1 GSESPRPFSLEGPA
15 APALHSIPARSFGRP
30 SALTSQGVTM
40 SRMLLVRPH
49 FAFLGV
55 LLGFGLAVAPAW
67 ALYIRPEII
76 KAPVT
81 RLADNLQ
88 AHLKKNPKDV
98 QARFNLAR
106 LYAMAY
112 ALKTDTA
119 DALKGKENQGAWF
132 GFEPRPIPFQVKKT
146 DDAGKQDVA

>member
-1 GSESPRPFSLEGPA
+1 LSLRRPPL
-15 APALHSIPARSFGRP
+15 
-30 SALTSQGVTM
+30 LTSQRAPM
-40 SRMLLVRPH
+40 SRMLPVRPL
-49 FAFLGV
+49 FAALGV
-55 LLGFGLAVAPAW
+55 LPGLGLAVLPAW
-67 ALYIRPEII
+67 ALYTRPEII
-76 KAPVT
+76 KVPVT

-88 AHLKKNPKDV
+88 DHLKKNPKDV

-119 DALKGKENQGAWF
+119 DAFKGRENQGAWF

-146 DDAGKQDVA
+146 EDRQNV